1 MPKKLKLI
9 GKISF
14 SISSEKGKFL
24 EPMTSLILTHNYI
37 KAGFYWF
44 ACQKIYK
51 DGKFEFL
58 KNKSSNIASNAE
70 RSNSIRRNQP
80 SPKLC

>member
-24 EPMTSLILTHNYI
+24 EPMTSLILTHNYT

-44 ACQKIYK
+44 ACQKIYR

-58 KNKSSNIASNAE
+58 KNKKFEYCKQCRTEQFHST
-70 RSNSIRRNQP
+70 
-80 SPKLC
+80 